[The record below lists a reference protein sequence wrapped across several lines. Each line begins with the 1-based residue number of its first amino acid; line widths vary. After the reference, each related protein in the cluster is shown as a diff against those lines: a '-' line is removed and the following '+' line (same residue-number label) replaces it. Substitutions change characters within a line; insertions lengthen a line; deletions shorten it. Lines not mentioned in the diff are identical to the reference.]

1 MASSSAFKERE
12 RRKEYG
18 KMVHK
23 LRKKRSLSIEEMSNR
38 IGISQEAFARIEHGQ
53 VSPDI
58 DGLYKRVIRA
68 IHQEKLVIK

>member
-1 MASSSAFKERE
+1 MGRSSILKERE
-12 RRKEYG
+12 RRREYG
-18 KMVHK
+18 EMVHK

-58 DGLYKRVIRA
+58 DGLYKRVISA
-68 IHQEKLVIK
+68 IDQEKLVIK

>member
-1 MASSSAFKERE
+1 MDSSSGFKERE
-12 RRKEYG
+12 RRRKYG
-18 KMVHK
+18 EMVHK

-68 IHQEKLVIK
+68 IHQEKMVIK